1 MVSRTSSTPALDNTI
16 TLFSGTTSAASATSF
31 AQQLAATL
39 AQYLGQS
46 NASAVQIDIQP
57 ETSQNSGSSSG
68 GGQYLVTATTPQP
81 SASAPSESSAPAAD
95 NANPSGASQ
104 GAPEGYVTIPFGN
117 STTTVPTLA
126 TELANEAAYG
136 AVMSPAAILNQDKVT
151 QAGDPM
157 SGTTIQGTNM
167 KWDDLTQDQQ
177 LAYIY
182 AMDYGLS
189 SGQTMQDYLNANLGP
204 QAMWNAPYSDPTMFG
219 SS

>member
-1 MVSRTSSTPALDNTI
+1 MVSATSSASALDNII
-16 TLFSGTTSAASATSF
+16 TLFSGSASAASATSF

-39 AQYLGQS
+39 EQYLGQS
-46 NASAVQIDIQP
+46 NQSAVQIDIQP
-57 ETSQNSGSSSG
+57 ESSQNSDSGSSS
-68 GGQYLVTATTPQP
+68 GQYLVTATTPQAASSTASDTTASTP
-81 SASAPSESSAPAAD
+81 TASAS
-95 NANPSGASQ
+95 PSGT
-104 GAPEGYVTIPFGN
+104 PDGYVTIPFGN

-136 AVMSPAAILNQDKVT
+136 AVMSRAAILNQDKVT

-182 AMDYGLS
+182 AMDYGLP

-204 QAMWNAPYSDPTMFG
+204 QAMWNAPYSDPTLFG
-219 SS
+219 NS

>member
-1 MVSRTSSTPALDNTI
+1 MVSATSSTPAVDNTI

-39 AQYLGQS
+39 EQYLSQS
-46 NASAVQIDIQP
+46 NESAVQINIQP
-57 ETSQNSGSSSG
+57 EASQNSDSGSGS
-68 GGQYLVTATTPQP
+68 GQYLVTATTPQATSNTASDP
-81 SASAPSESSAPAAD
+81 SASQ
-95 NANPSGASQ
+95 SGA
-104 GAPEGYVTIPFGN
+104 PDGYVTIPFGAG
-117 STTTVPTLA
+117 TTTVPTLA
-126 TELANEAAYG
+126 TELANEAAFG
-136 AVMSPAAILNQDKVT
+136 AMMSPAAILNQDAVT

-157 SGTTIQGTNM
+157 SGVTIPGTNM